1 MAAGTRMGLSAYGK
15 ENPTFEEFN
24 TVTPVKQPFQWNNRM
39 YLLPVFDREVY
50 KNPQMVQAPGY

>member
-1 MAAGTRMGLSAYGK
+1 MGLSAYGK